1 MPCNHRCFAQVPH
14 VRALHATRM
23 LAVRNVKSVLLCG
36 SQRAG
41 SPSFVPYAAADDS
54 QPSRGQPNSRP
65 RPPLQRQ
72 RPGPQR
78 PMDARQRRQRP
89 DRPTPPFRHEPD
101 SQMAQ
106 QSSGSPGQLQSASNS
121 QRGLQQ
127 QKPEDRVVPVGSP
140 PRQMTAVH
148 FCLQFDTQYGQQI
161 RLVGSHSN
169 LGQLHSHVHMS
180 ASAGMAEV
188 KQSMCMCV

>member
-1 MPCNHRCFAQVPH
+1 MLCTHRCDTQLPTF
-14 VRALHATRM
+14 RGSHAPRVQLKRSM
-23 LAVRNVKSVLLCG
+23 RSLLLLG

-41 SPSFVPYAAADDS
+41 SPSFVPHAAADDT
-54 QPSRGQPNSRP
+54 QPSRGQPNSKP

-78 PMDARQRRQRP
+78 PMDAKQRRQRP
-89 DRPTPPFRHEPD
+89 ERQTPPFRHEPE

-106 QSSGSPGQLQSASNS
+106 QGSGSPGQLQSASIP

-127 QKPEDRVVPVGSP
+127 RKPEDRIVSVGSQ
-140 PRQMTAVH
+140 PRQMTVVH
-148 FCLQFDTQYGQQI
+148 FCLQFDTQYGQRI

-169 LGQLHSHVHMS
+169 LGQLRSR
-180 ASAGMAEV
+180 
-188 KQSMCMCV
+188 

>member
-1 MPCNHRCFAQVPH
+1 MPCIHRCSSQLPNI
-14 VRALHATRM
+14 RGSHAPRVQLNRSM
-23 LAVRNVKSVLLCG
+23 RPFLLLG

-41 SPSFVPYAAADDS
+41 SPSFVPQAAADDI
-54 QPSRGQPNSRP
+54 QPSRGQPNSKP

-89 DRPTPPFRHEPD
+89 ERQTPPFRHEPE
-101 SQMAQ
+101 SQTAQ
-106 QSSGSPGQLQSASNS
+106 QGSRAPGQLQSVSS
-121 QRGLQQ
+121 PQRGLQQ
-127 QKPEDRVVPVGSP
+127 RKPEDRGVPVGSP

-148 FCLQFDTQYGQQI
+148 FCLQFDTQYGQRI

-169 LGQLHSHVHMS
+169 LGQLPSYCRPANCKAYLHVGS
-180 ASAGMAEV
+180 MAFP
-188 KQSMCMCV
+188 